1 MKRNINELTEN
12 SKTQQIDNL
21 KYKSGNIYNIKTH
34 FFPSSEQ
41 TEKSFRNTGNSNTY
55 NKYQDY
61 INTANTENVNSISS
75 KGIYIQKIMK
85 NNYSPFPENNKNN
98 TRYHKNVYINNYKP
112 KNKKFKV
119 IRNDNDILKYFSKNY
134 KKNKINDNKDNDDSL
149 LNDFDTTQSNK
160 NNIIYLINPN
170 NNNENISIKNINN
183 YHNLERQYKDKYY
196 NKKISKNFL
205 PFCIY
210 NNVNGQSIKRIKCDL
225 KNCPGCI
232 YCLDF
237 KNNKKE
243 SNSNI
248 NINQNKPNII
258 INIDDDYNKNK
269 NILDLSKNKKIL
281 EDSKSNDFFDEGT
294 LGNFTPNFV
303 NPNNINEII
312 PKKNTLIEEENN
324 KEENENENEENEENE
339 NEEKEENEEEKEEK
353 EEKEKHE
360 EEQEE
365 YDTIG
370 NDIDDIDNE
379 LTQRGNRSIHNFI
392 NRIKLPREHRIYNE
406 EFLKNKKDK
415 KNIFRPKRIIPG
427 YKTKEKDE
435 DENNNKEINDI
446 KRKTKSLPKKF
457 DDDSDDENN
466 IIKFKGKSFPKTIN
480 NNGSARHKLIKT
492 KKIELLR
499 E

>member
-1 MKRNINELTEN
+1 MNRNENGLTEN
-12 SKTQQIDNL
+12 AKTQQLENHNYNNENL
-21 KYKSGNIYNIKTH
+21 YNIKQH
-34 FFPSSEQ
+34 LLFPTYEQ
-41 TEKSFRNTGNSNTY
+41 NNQTQKMLKKNGISYTY
-55 NKYQDY
+55 NKNQYY
-61 INTANTENVNSISS
+61 INSSNSENINSFSSS
-75 KGIYIQKIMK
+75 KKISK
-85 NNYSPFPENNKNN
+85 TDYSPK
-98 TRYHKNVYINNYKP
+98 RGYYSKIYINNYKP

-183 YHNLERQYKDKYY
+183 YHNLKNQYKDKYY

-248 NINQNKPNII
+248 NINHNKPNII

-269 NILDLSKNKKIL
+269 NILDLYKNKKIL

-324 KEENENENEENEENE
+324 KKENENENEENEENE

-360 EEQEE
+360 EEKEQEEQEE

-392 NRIKLPREHRIYNE
+392 NRIKLPREHRIYSE

-466 IIKFKGKSFPKTIN
+466 KIKFKGKSFPKTIN

-492 KKIELLR
+492 KKIKLLR